1 MANRIQLRRGGAQ
14 EWANANPTLAQGELG
29 IELDT
34 GRFKIGDGVSA
45 WNTLRYERPVESI
58 SNTANTLVQR
68 DADGNFAAGVI
79 TATLIGNSSTAARLS
94 STRQITLSDDLSA
107 TGTFDGSQN
116 LNLAAELSLVSTLPH
131 YDGTSSSSGTYN
143 KVTVDAKGRITAAQ
157 DFTTSN
163 NGTLADYGLDGTVE
177 GASAQPYDLDLVAVA
192 GLTTTGIIARTSGG
206 AMSTRTVTGTAG
218 KIQIQNGAGVNGNP
232 TINLITTTVVPGDY
246 NTESLTSV
254 SAVGSN
260 NEPFGTETVNAVK
273 FTVDEDGR
281 LQSSTNVPIA
291 TATEGS
297 KYGAFNG
304 ATNYVRYN
312 IIETGGKVYQAIQDI
327 SSGGVAPT
335 HVDSSDANGWRYLA
349 AAAVEQKGLAS
360 FAQEDFDVDS
370 NGHVTIA
377 PAGVDNTQMQNNRIG
392 FADGNTVENFELDQ
406 ELTATTGYRG
416 FNYLNYVKV
425 NNTSGSL
432 LFGANNTGDSGNG
445 EVDINVRT
453 VFSDPDFMFD
463 GAGTQQIDKTG
474 DGDFNI
480 ELTQNTAVDR
490 NLTVSS
496 TNAGS
501 GTSTLTL
508 SAEDVVDIDATA
520 ATGKVHIETM
530 RFQADHIGAV
540 GDILIDPNDDRDVS
554 GLVTIRGNLQVDGTT
569 TTVNST
575 VTTLDDP
582 IITLGGDTAPAS
594 DDGKDRGVEFRYY
607 DTQARLGFFGYDD
620 SYADLGGH
628 SGGFRFLYDA
638 TNTGEVFGGTDAG
651 VIAGNLKLTTNTNS
665 TSNTTGDLVVAGGVG
680 IGDDVNIGGSVD
692 IDTNFRTHGTSR
704 FDDEVVIQ
712 GASKNFI
719 MKNGSGTAK
728 ITAGSTTGNI
738 TMEGIL
744 AVTGNV
750 DVNTDKFNI
759 TASSG
764 NTAIAGTL
772 VVSDATT
779 IKADNKFFKIQT
791 AAAADKFTVDTDNG
805 NTVISGELNVNSAVD
820 LDTTLNVDGGATF
833 QDNVTINADN
843 KMFKIQTNGS
853 VDKFTVDSDNGNT
866 VIAGQLNVNS
876 AVDLDSTLN
885 VDNASTFQH
894 NVTINADNKM
904 FKIQNNSNSD
914 KFTVDT
920 DNGNT
925 TIQGTVDI
933 VGNTT
938 LTNNFTVNGSQ
949 TTIGNASSDVL
960 TVNADA
966 TFTDDLTVNAT
977 VDFDSTLNVDGQATF
992 QDNIILNANNKMF
1005 KIQTNSSVDKFTVDS
1020 DNGNTD
1026 IQGTLTVQGQT
1037 SIIDSLVIN
1046 ASNENFLI
1054 QNGSGVNKFTVD
1066 TDNGN
1071 TNIVGTITVGSA
1083 SQINSTLGVTG
1094 VTSLTNAA
1102 DQTLTGTYGADGGVR
1117 ISGGVGIT
1125 KRLAVGSDA
1134 RVYGNTTLSGTVD
1147 IDNNTDVSGKFNI
1160 SNTQDATSFA
1170 DNSVAFTNDGG
1181 ARITKNTYIG
1191 GDLVV
1196 YDNTNTRAA
1205 FTVTNLTGDGEFHND
1220 LTVGGNLIVN
1230 GATTT
1235 VNSTVTTLD
1244 DPVITLGG
1252 DTAPVSNDAKDR
1264 GVEFRYYDGSAKVG
1278 YFGLDRSSLEFAFL
1292 TDATNNS
1299 EIFTGT
1305 DGALRVGS
1313 IHVTGAGQSVDI
1325 DSNANI
1331 DGTLTVDGQITSQVS
1346 SGPAL
1351 VIPTTDK
1358 INNLN
1363 ADLLDSMTTASANTG
1378 STVVN
1383 RDSSGDFAA
1392 NIITVASGTGSGA
1405 GIQGNAITADE
1416 WKTART
1422 LTVNGVVN
1430 GSISINGGSDITLT
1444 TTFDDPDITGL
1455 SGMTGTGYVVRTAAN
1470 TFAQRTLQVTGNS
1483 GITLTNADGV
1493 QGDTTINVAST
1504 PNNASDNL
1512 VLRDGSGNFSA
1523 GEITA
1528 DLSGNLI
1535 ANSSTA
1541 KTIIPVT
1548 DSAWNLG
1555 SNSARWLHIYGDS
1568 ITATDATITNISGD
1582 LTGNLVASSS
1592 TTKTIV
1598 PSQASQWSIG
1608 HTTNRYSYV
1617 YADNFI
1623 GTTAQVDVNGDLTG
1637 NLVASSS
1644 TAKTVVPAANSTW
1657 NLGSTANRWAYVYA
1671 DTFTGTTGNID
1682 QVNGNLSG
1690 NLVASN
1696 SSTKNIIP
1704 AADSTWNIGS
1714 STNRY
1719 AYIYGDSIVA
1729 TSATIDQ
1736 VNGDLSG
1743 NLVANSTSTK
1753 TVIPDQDSNWNLG
1766 STASRYAY
1774 AYADTFVGDTANIG
1788 QVNGD
1793 LGGNLTNTSSSAK
1806 TIVPAAN
1813 STWNLGSTANRWA
1826 YTYSNSFVGTSAT
1839 IDSINGDLGGNLT
1852 NNSSTAKTFIPVQD
1866 NTWNLGSTTN
1876 KWAYGYINTVNGV
1889 TGTFTTLSGD
1899 LGGNLTNN
1907 SSTAKTFIPVTGS
1920 TWNLGSGTNRWAY
1933 LYVDTINV
1941 TNAIS
1946 ANVTGDLTGNADT
1959 ATALQT
1965 ARTIGG
1971 TTFDGTADIT
1981 PATATQATNLNNH
1994 DTDSLSEGAS
2004 NLYYTETR
2012 VQNKLDNAFAQLQ
2025 AMLNNL
2031 ATTTTLKLNLS
2042 GDPTP
2047 GAVVSLGSI
2056 TASGLG
2062 GFTAG
2067 TDVATSGSATGTGL
2081 TVDTTVVDGAITAV
2095 ALNQGGT
2102 DYLIGDTLT
2111 ITNANAG
2118 GVATLNLGSL
2128 VTGTGGFSNATAVAT
2143 TGGSGTGLTLDTTVD
2158 ASGALTN
2165 LTVNAAGTG
2174 YANGET
2180 ITLTNPN
2187 AGGVATTDT
2196 LVVGT
2201 GYIDGT
2207 GLATTGGGGSGL
2219 TVDVTTSGGQVTGV
2233 TVNAAG
2239 TGYAVDD
2246 TITITNPNGGG
2257 VQTLGSIA
2265 TAGTGY
2271 ADGTGIAVVGGGGTG
2286 LTVDL
2291 TTSAGVVTGVAI
2303 NADGSGY
2310 AASDVVTIVNAN
2322 GSGAKTLGSI
2332 TTAGTGYSAGTGVAT
2347 TSAGSG
2353 TGLTVDTTV
2362 DENGAITAVTIND
2375 DGSGYA
2381 ASEVITIAGGSGTAQ
2396 FTVSEIHGNG
2406 CTIPISAV
2414 FGNDATFDVASVFVD
2429 GSIDIA
2435 TVFTDATFSLADITA
2450 MEVGATLTGA
2460 TSGTVGTITAMDS
2473 SSVTVDNV
2481 DGFFKV
2487 GETVGANDVTN
2498 LTINSF
2504 G

>member
-1 MANRIQLRRGGAQ
+1 MANRLQLRRGGAQ
-14 EWANANPTLAQGELG
+14 EWANSNPTLAQGELG

-79 TATLIGNSSTAARLS
+79 TATLIGNASTAARLS

-116 LNLAAELSLVSTLPH
+116 LNLAAELSLVATLPH
-131 YDGTSSSSGTYN
+131 YDGTASSSGTYN
-143 KVTVDAKGRITAAQ
+143 KVTVDAKGRITAAI
-157 DFTTSN
+157 DYTTSN
-163 NGTLADYGLDGTVE
+163 NGTLADYGLDGTTE
-177 GASAQPYDLDLVAVA
+177 GASAQPYDLDLVAIA
-192 GLTTTGIIARTSGG
+192 GLTTTGMIARTSGG
-206 AMSTRTVTGTAG
+206 AMATRTITGTAG
-218 KIQIQNGAGVNGNP
+218 KIQINNGAGVNGNP
-232 TINLITTTVVPGDY
+232 TINLITTTVTPGDY

-260 NEPFGTETVNAVK
+260 SEPFGTETVNAVK
-273 FTVDEDGR
+273 FSVNEDGR
-281 LQSSTNVPIA
+281 ITSSTNVPIA

-304 ATNYVRYN
+304 ATNYVRDN
-312 IIETGGKVYQAIQDI
+312 IIETGSKVYQAIQDI
-327 SSGGVAPT
+327 SSGGIAPT
-335 HVDSSDANGWRYLA
+335 HTDTSDTNGWRYLA

-377 PAGVDNTQMQNNRIG
+377 AVGVDNSQLQNNRIG
-392 FADGNTVENFELDQ
+392 FADGNTLENFELDQ

-416 FNYLNYVKV
+416 FNYLNYIKV

-445 EVDINVRT
+445 EVDINVKT
-453 VFSDPDFMFD
+453 VFSDPDFILD
-463 GAGTQQIDKTG
+463 GATTQQIDKTG

-490 NLTVSS
+490 NLTVAS

-540 GDILIDPNDDRDVS
+540 GNILIDPNDDRDVS

-607 DTQARLGFFGYDD
+607 DTQARVGFFGYDD
-620 SYADLGGH
+620 SYTDLGGH

-638 TNTGEVFGGTDAG
+638 TNTSEVFAGTDAG
-651 VIAGNLKLTTNTNS
+651 IISGNLKLTTNTNS

-680 IGDDVNIGGSVD
+680 IGQDVNIGGTVD
-692 IDTNFRTHGTSR
+692 IDTNLRTRGTTR

-712 GASKNFI
+712 GASKDFI

-833 QDNVTINADN
+833 QDNVTLNADN

-876 AVDLDSTLN
+876 AVDLDNTLN
-885 VDNASTFQH
+885 VDNAATFQH

-904 FKIQNNSNSD
+904 FKIQNNSAQD

-925 TIQGTVDI
+925 IIQGTVDI
-933 VGNTT
+933 VGVTT
-938 LTNNFTVNGSQ
+938 LTDNFTVNGSQ

-992 QDNIILNANNKMF
+992 QDNIILNADNKMF
-1005 KIQTNSSVDKFTVDS
+1005 KIQNNSSVDKFTVDS
-1020 DNGNTD
+1020 DNGNTET
-1026 IQGTLTVQGQT
+1026 QGTLTVQGQT
-1037 SIIDSLVIN
+1037 NIIDSLVIN

-1071 TNIVGTITVGSA
+1071 TNITGTITVGST

-1094 VTSLTNAA
+1094 ITSLTNAS
-1102 DQTLTGTYGADGGVR
+1102 DQTITGSFGLDGGVR
-1117 ISGGVGIT
+1117 VTGGVGIT

-1331 DGTLTVDGQITSQVS
+1331 DGTLTVDGQITSQVT

-1363 ADLLDSMTTASANTG
+1363 ADLLDGMTTATAATA

-1392 NIITVASGTGSGA
+1392 NIITVAAGTGAGA
-1405 GIQGNAITADE
+1405 GIQGNALTADE

-1422 LTVNGVVN
+1422 LTVDGVVN
-1430 GSISINGGSDITLT
+1430 GTISINGGSDITLT

-1470 TFAQRTLQVTGNS
+1470 TFAQRTLLVTGNS

-1493 QGDTTINVAST
+1493 SGDTTINVAST

-1512 VLRDGSGNFSA
+1512 VLRDGNGDFAA
-1523 GEITA
+1523 GTITA
-1528 DLSGNLI
+1528 NLGGNLT
-1535 ANSSTA
+1535 NTNSTA
-1541 KTIIPVT
+1541 KNLTPAA
-1548 DSAWNLG
+1548 DSTYNLG
-1555 SNSARWLHIYGDS
+1555 SNAVRWAYTYSDNFTGDS
-1568 ITATDATITNISGD
+1568 ATITQV
-1582 LTGNLVASSS
+1582 TGNL
-1592 TTKTIV
+1592 
-1598 PSQASQWSIG
+1598 G
-1608 HTTNRYSYV
+1608 
-1617 YADNFI
+1617 
-1623 GTTAQVDVNGDLTG
+1623 G
-1637 NLVASSS
+1637 NLTNSTS
-1644 TAKTVVPAANSTW
+1644 TAK
-1657 NLGSTANRWAYVYA
+1657 NLT
-1671 DTFTGTTGNID
+1671 
-1682 QVNGNLSG
+1682 
-1690 NLVASN
+1690 
-1696 SSTKNIIP
+1696 P
-1704 AADSTWNIGS
+1704 AADSTWNLGS
-1714 STNRY
+1714 NTVRW
-1719 AYIYGDSIVA
+1719 AYTYSDNFTGD
-1729 TSATIDQ
+1729 SATITQ
-1736 VNGDLSG
+1736 ITG
-1743 NLVANSTSTK
+1743 N
-1753 TVIPDQDSNWNLG
+1753 
-1766 STASRYAY
+1766 
-1774 AYADTFVGDTANIG
+1774 
-1788 QVNGD
+1788 
-1793 LGGNLTNTSSSAK
+1793 LGGNLTNNNSTTKNVLPSAD
-1806 TIVPAAN
+1806 
-1813 STWNLGSTANRWA
+1813 STWNLGSNTQRYA
-1826 YTYSNSFVGTSAT
+1826 YTYSDNFTGDSAT
-1839 IDSINGDLGGNLT
+1839 ITQVTGDLGGNLT
-1852 NNSSTAKTFIPVQD
+1852 NNNTFARTILPAA
-1866 NTWNLGSTTN
+1866 S
-1876 KWAYGYINTVNGV
+1876 
-1889 TGTFTTLSGD
+1889 
-1899 LGGNLTNN
+1899 
-1907 SSTAKTFIPVTGS
+1907 S
-1920 TWNLGSGTNRWAY
+1920 TWNLGSSTAKWAY
-1933 LYVDTINV
+1933 VYVDTINV
-1941 TNAIS
+1941 TNSIT
-1946 ANVTGDLTGNADT
+1946 ANVTGALTGNADT
-1959 ATALQT
+1959 ATALET

-1971 TTFDGTADIT
+1971 TTFDGTVDIV

-1994 DTDSLSEGAS
+1994 DTDNLSEGTS
-2004 NLYYTETR
+2004 NQYYTEAR
-2012 VQNKLDNAFAQLQ
+2012 VQAKLDNAYDQLK
-2025 AMLNNL
+2025 AMLSNL

-2062 GFTAG
+2062 GFTGATG
-2067 TDVATSGSATGTGL
+2067 VATNGGTGVGL
-2081 TVDTTVVDGAITAV
+2081 TVDTTVTNGAITGIT
-2095 ALNQGGT
+2095 LNAAGT
-2102 DYLIGDTLT
+2102 GYLISDTLT
-2111 ITNANAG
+2111 LTNANAG

-2158 ASGALTN
+2158 ASGAITN
-2165 LTVNAAGTG
+2165 LVVNAAGTG

-2207 GLATTGGGGSGL
+2207 AVATTGGGGSGL

-2233 TVNAAG
+2233 AVNAAG
-2239 TGYAVDD
+2239 SGYAVDD

-2257 VQTLGSIA
+2257 VQTLGTIA
-2265 TAGTGY
+2265 TGGTGY
-2271 ADGTGIAVVGGGGTG
+2271 SNATAVAVTGGGGSG
-2286 LTVDL
+2286 LTVDI
-2291 TTSAGVVTGVAI
+2291 TTSAGVVTGVTI
-2303 NADGSGY
+2303 NNDGVGY
-2310 AASDVVTIVNAN
+2310 AASDVVTIANAN
-2322 GSGAKTLGSI
+2322 GTGAKTLGSI
-2332 TTAGTGYSAGTGVAT
+2332 TTAGTGYSSGTGVAT
-2347 TSAGSG
+2347 TSSGSG

-2362 DENGAITAVTIND
+2362 DGDGAITAVTINN

-2396 FTVSEIHGNG
+2396 FTVSAIHGNG
-2406 CTIPISAV
+2406 ATIPISAV
-2414 FGNDATFDVASVFVD
+2414 FSNNATFDVASIFVD
-2429 GSIDIA
+2429 ATINLA
-2435 TVFTDATFSLADITA
+2435 TVFTDATFSLSDITA
-2450 MEVGATLTGA
+2450 MEIGGTVIGA
-2460 TSGTVGTITAMDS
+2460 TSGTTGTITAMDS

-2481 DGFFKV
+2481 DGFFKS

-2498 LTINSF
+2498 LTISSF

>member
-79 TATLIGNSSTAARLS
+79 TATLIGNASTAARLS

-260 NEPFGTETVNAVK
+260 SEPFGTETVNAVK

-281 LQSSTNVPIA
+281 LQSATNVPIA

-304 ATNYVRYN
+304 ASNYEREA
-312 IIETGGKVYQAIQDI
+312 IIETGGKVYQAIQYI
-327 SSGGVAPT
+327 NSGGVAPT
-335 HVDSSDANGWRYLA
+335 HTDSSDTNGWRYLA

-370 NGHVTIA
+370 NGHVSIA
-377 PAGVDNTQMQNNRIG
+377 AVGVDNWQLQNNRIG

-692 IDTNFRTHGTSR
+692 IDTNLRTRGTTR

-1363 ADLLDSMTTASANTG
+1363 ADLLDSMTTAASNTA

-1383 RDSSGDFAA
+1383 RDSSGNFAA

-1470 TFAQRTLQVTGNS
+1470 TFAQRTLQVTSSS

-1493 QGDTTINVAST
+1493 NGDTTINVAST

-1512 VLRDGSGNFSA
+1512 VLRDGSGNFAA

-1528 DLSGNLI
+1528 DLAGNLI
-1535 ANSSTA
+1535 AASSTA
-1541 KTIIPVT
+1541 KTIVPVT

-1555 SNSARWLHIYGDS
+1555 SNAARWQFVYADDYVGTS
-1568 ITATDATITNISGD
+1568 ATITDISGN
-1582 LTGNLVASSS
+1582 LSGNLTAVSSS
-1592 TTKTIV
+1592 TKSLV
-1598 PSQASQWSIG
+1598 PATASSWSIG
-1608 HTTNRYSYV
+1608 HTTNRYQYV
-1617 YADNFI
+1617 YADSFV
-1623 GTTAQVDVNGDLTG
+1623 GTSAQVDVTGDLAG

-1644 TAKTVVPAANSTW
+1644 STKTIVPAADSAW
-1657 NLGSTANRWAYVYA
+1657 NIGSNANRYAYVYA
-1671 DTFTGTTGNID
+1671 DTFTGTSGNID

-1690 NLVASN
+1690 NLVASS
-1696 SSTKNIIP
+1696 SSTKHIVP
-1704 AADSTWNIGS
+1704 AADTTWSIGT

-1719 AYIYGDSIVA
+1719 AYIYGDNLVADAASIDAINGDLSGNLTA
-1729 TSATIDQ
+1729 TSTSSKHIVPATDSVWNLGSSASRYAYVYGDNFVGAAAAIDSIS
-1736 VNGDLSG
+1736 GDLSG
-1743 NLVANSTSTK
+1743 NLVASSSSTK
-1753 TVIPDQDSNWNLG
+1753 TIVPATDSTWNLG
-1766 STASRYAY
+1766 SSASRYAY
-1774 AYADTFVGDTANIG
+1774 AYADNFVGAAANIDAI
-1788 QVNGD
+1788 NGD
-1793 LGGNLTNTSSSAK
+1793 LAGNLTASSSSAK

-1813 STWNLGSTANRWA
+1813 
-1826 YTYSNSFVGTSAT
+1826 
-1839 IDSINGDLGGNLT
+1839 
-1852 NNSSTAKTFIPVQD
+1852 
-1866 NTWNLGSTTN
+1866 NTWNLGSSASR
-1876 KWAYGYINTVNGV
+1876 WAYGYINTVTSV
-1889 TGTFTTLSGD
+1889 TGTFTDISGD
-1899 LGGNLTNN
+1899 LSGNLTA
-1907 SSTAKTFIPVTGS
+1907 SSSSAKTFIPVTGS
-1920 TWNLGSGTNRWAY
+1920 TWNLGSSTNRWAY

-1941 TNAIS
+1941 ANAIS
-1946 ANVTGDLTGNADT
+1946 ANVTGNLTGNADT

-2081 TVDTTVVDGAITAV
+2081 TVDTTVTNGAITAV

-2128 VTGTGGFSNATAVAT
+2128 VTGTGGFTNATGVST

-2201 GYIDGT
+2201 GYINGT

>member
-1 MANRIQLRRGGAQ
+1 MANRLQLRRGGAQ

-163 NGTLADYGLDGTVE
+163 NGTLADYGLDGTTE
-177 GASAQPYDLDLVAVA
+177 GASAQPYDLDLVAIA
-192 GLTTTGIIARTSGG
+192 GLTTTGMIARTSGG

-232 TINLITTTVVPGDY
+232 TINLITTSVVPGDY

-254 SAVGSN
+254 SAVGSS

-312 IIETGGKVYQAIQDI
+312 IIETGSKIYQAIQDI
-327 SSGGVAPT
+327 SSGGIAPT
-335 HVDSSDANGWRYLA
+335 HVDSSDTNGWRYLA

-377 PAGVDNTQMQNNRIG
+377 ASGVDNTQMQNNRIG

-432 LFGANNTGDSGNG
+432 LFSANNTGDSGNG
-445 EVDINVRT
+445 EVDINVKT

-490 NLTVSS
+490 NLTIAS

-501 GTSTLTL
+501 GTSTLTIT
-508 SAEDVVDIDATA
+508 AEDVVDIDATA

-607 DTQARLGFFGYDD
+607 DTQARVGFFGYDD
-620 SYADLGGH
+620 SYTDLGGH

-638 TNTGEVFGGTDAG
+638 TNTSEVFAGTDAG
-651 VIAGNLKLTTNTNS
+651 IITGNIKLTTNTNS

-680 IGDDVNIGGSVD
+680 IGDDVNIGGTVD
-692 IDTNFRTHGTSR
+692 IDTNLRTHGTTR

-833 QDNVTINADN
+833 QDNVTLNADN

-876 AVDLDSTLN
+876 AVDLDNTLN
-885 VDNASTFQH
+885 VDNAATFQH

-904 FKIQNNSNSD
+904 FKIQNNSAQD

-925 TIQGTVDI
+925 IIQGTVDI

-992 QDNIILNANNKMF
+992 QDNIIMNADNKMF
-1005 KIQTNSSVDKFTVDS
+1005 KIQTNGSVDKFTVDS
-1020 DNGNTD
+1020 DNGNTET
-1026 IQGTLTVQGQT
+1026 QGTLTVQGQT
-1037 SIIDSLVIN
+1037 SIIDSLIIN
-1046 ASNENFLI
+1046 ASNENFKI
-1054 QNGSGVNKFTVD
+1054 QNGSAVDKFTVD

-1102 DQTLTGTYGADGGVR
+1102 DQTITGSFGADGGLRV
-1117 ISGGVGIT
+1117 SGGAAIT

-1264 GVEFRYYDGSAKVG
+1264 GVEFRYYDGSAKIG
-1278 YFGLDRSSLEFAFL
+1278 YFGLDRSSLEFTFL

-1305 DGALRVGS
+1305 DAPLRIGS
-1313 IHVTGAGQSVDI
+1313 LHVTGAGQSVDI

-1363 ADLLDSMTTASANTG
+1363 ADLLDSMTTATANTA

-1383 RDSSGDFAA
+1383 RDSSGDFSA

-1422 LTVNGVVN
+1422 LTVDGVVN
-1430 GSISINGGSDITLT
+1430 GTISINGGSDITLT

-1470 TFAQRTLQVTGNS
+1470 TFAQRTLQVTGSS

-1493 QGDTTINVAST
+1493 SGDTTINVAST

-1523 GEITA
+1523 GEISA

-1535 ANSSTA
+1535 ASSSTA
-1541 KTIIPVT
+1541 KTIVPVT
-1548 DSAWNLG
+1548 DSAWSLG
-1555 SNSARWLHIYGDS
+1555 SNASRWLQIYADTVTS
-1568 ITATDATITNISGD
+1568 TNATITNISGD

-1592 TTKTIV
+1592 TTKTVV
-1598 PSQASQWSIG
+1598 PVSDSTWSLG
-1608 HTTNRYSYV
+1608 HTNTRYAYI
-1617 YADNFI
+1617 YGDNFVGDSATI
-1623 GTTAQVDVNGDLTG
+1623 TQVNGDLSGNLIASSSTAKTLVPAANSTWSLGATSNRWAYTYSDSFVGTTATVDNFNGDLTG

-1644 TAKTVVPAANSTW
+1644 TTKTVIPVADSTW
-1657 NLGSTANRWAYVYA
+1657 NLGSNT
-1671 DTFTGTTGNID
+1671 
-1682 QVNGNLSG
+1682 S
-1690 NLVASN
+1690 
-1696 SSTKNIIP
+1696 
-1704 AADSTWNIGS
+1704 
-1714 STNRY
+1714 RY
-1719 AYIYGDSIVA
+1719 AYIYGDNF
-1729 TSATIDQ
+1729 TGDSANIGQ

-1743 NLVANSTSTK
+1743 NLIASSSTTK
-1753 TVIPDQDSNWNLG
+1753 TI
-1766 STASRYAY
+1766 
-1774 AYADTFVGDTANIG
+1774 I
-1788 QVNGD
+1788 
-1793 LGGNLTNTSSSAK
+1793 
-1806 TIVPAAN
+1806 PAAN
-1813 STWNLGSTANRWA
+1813 STWNIGSTANRYA
-1826 YTYSNSFVGTSAT
+1826 YAYANTFVGTSAN
-1839 IDSINGDLGGNLT
+1839 IDDVNGDLNGNLT
-1852 NNSSTAKTFIPVQD
+1852 ASSSTTKTVIPVQD
-1866 NTWNLGSTTN
+1866 STWNLGSTNN
-1876 KWAYGYINTVNGV
+1876 KYAYGYINSAV
-1889 TGTFTTLSGD
+1889 GTTATYDNFNGD
-1899 LGGNLTNN
+1899 LNGNLTAA
-1907 SSTAKTFIPVTGS
+1907 SSTAKTLIPVTGS
-1920 TWNLGSGTNRWAY
+1920 TWSLGSTNNKWAY

-1941 TNAIS
+1941 TNTIT
-1946 ANVTGDLTGNADT
+1946 ANVTGSLTGNADT

-1965 ARTIGG
+1965 ARNIGG
-1971 TTFDGTADIT
+1971 TSFDGTADIT
-1981 PATATQATNLNNH
+1981 PATATQSANLDNH
-1994 DTDSLSEGAS
+1994 DTDQLSEGTS
-2004 NLYYTETR
+2004 NQYYTEAR
-2012 VQNKLDNAFAQLQ
+2012 VQAKLDNAYDQLK
-2025 AMLNNL
+2025 AMLTNL

-2047 GAVVSLGSI
+2047 GNVVSLGSI

-2062 GFTAG
+2062 GFTG
-2067 TDVATSGSATGTGL
+2067 ATGVAANGGTGVGL
-2081 TVDTTVVDGAITAV
+2081 TVDTTVTNGAITGIT
-2095 ALNQGGT
+2095 LNAAGT
-2102 DYLIGDTLT
+2102 GYLITDTLT
-2111 ITNANAG
+2111 LTNANAG

-2158 ASGALTN
+2158 ASGAITN
-2165 LTVNAAGTG
+2165 LVVNAAGTG

-2201 GYIDGT
+2201 GYINGT
-2207 GLATTGGGGSGL
+2207 AVATTGGGGSGL

-2233 TVNAAG
+2233 AVNAAG

-2257 VQTLGSIA
+2257 VQTLGTIA

-2271 ADGTGIAVVGGGGTG
+2271 ANGSGIAVVGGNGSG

-2332 TTAGTGYSAGTGVAT
+2332 TTAGTGYSSGTGVAT

-2362 DENGAITAVTIND
+2362 DGDGAITAVTINN

-2414 FGNDATFDVASVFVD
+2414 FGNNATFDVASIFVNA
-2429 GSIDIA
+2429 SINLA
-2435 TVFTDATFSLADITA
+2435 TVFTDATFSLSDITA
-2450 MEVGATLTGA
+2450 MEVGGMVIGA
-2460 TSGTVGTITAMDS
+2460 TSGTTGVITAMDS

-2481 DGFFKV
+2481 DGFFKS

-2498 LTINSF
+2498 LTISSF